1 MGPGLEFK
9 PRILGFLCN
18 WCCYA
23 GADLCGVS
31 RYQYPPHIRV
41 IRLMCSGR
49 VDPAFI
55 FRAFSNGQDGV
66 FIGGCWLGECHYL
79 TEGNYDALSM
89 MHLCRKILEHIGV
102 NPERLRLEWVSAAEG
117 IRFAEVMNDFDAK
130 LKKLGPLGKG
140 EGLDQKELKS
150 KLEEVTKLIPYI
162 KTMKRE
168 KLAKRLENEEEYS
181 KLYTLDEV
189 ESLFREVVSYYI
201 DPEKCEACMI
211 CLRKCPEEA
220 IVGGKNQI
228 HVIDQ
233 ELCMKCGTCLE
244 VCPPRFDA
252 VKKITG
258 EPVPPPLPEE
268 QRTLVRKK
276 KGKSPQARPVT

>member
-9 PRILGFLCN
+9 PRIVGFLCN

-31 RYQYPPHIRV
+31 RYQYPPNIRV

-55 FRAFSNGQDGV
+55 FRAFSNGTDGV

-89 MHLCRKILEHIGV
+89 MHLCRKILEHMGL

-117 IRFAEVMNDFDAK
+117 IRFAEVQNDFTEK
-130 LKKLGPLGKG
+130 LKKMGPLGKG
-140 EGLDQKELKS
+140 EGIDEEELKS
-150 KLEEVTKLIPYI
+150 KLEEVSNLIPYI
-162 KTMKRE
+162 KQMKRE
-168 KLAKRLENEEEYS
+168 KLAVRLEKEEDYAQ
-181 KLYTLDEV
+181 LYTLDEV
-189 ESLFREVVSYYI
+189 ETLFREVVSYYI
-201 DPEKCEACMI
+201 DPDLCQACMI
-211 CLRKCPEEA
+211 CLRKCPEEG
-220 IVGGKNQI
+220 IIGGKNQI

-233 ELCMKCGTCLE
+233 NVCLRCGNCFE
-244 VCPPRFDA
+244 VCPPKFGA
-252 VKKITG
+252 VKKFIG

-268 QRTLVRKK
+268 ERTLVRAKK
-276 KGKSPQARPVT
+276 